1 MKNSISSTCKN
12 PELAEEFFAETFG
25 GSVEFYETVFPSTGL
40 IAPYIPAA
48 ESGIYDTEQEF
59 FGGQKVYQDIAD
71 FAQKVPTVPY
81 GQYTAEFNTAL
92 GVALTNMASGAD
104 MEQELA
110 TTQES
115 VDFAMQR

>member
-1 MKNSISSTCKN
+1 AISSNCKN
-12 PELAEEFFAETFG
+12 PELAEEFFAATFG
-25 GSVEFYETVFPSTGL
+25 GSIELYETVFPSTGL

-71 FAQKVPTVPY
+71 YAQLVPTVPY

-92 GVALTNMASGAD
+92 GVALTNIASGAD
-104 MEQELA
+104 VRQELQIA
-110 TTQES
+110 QET
-115 VDFAMQR
+115 VDFAMEGNG

>member
-1 MKNSISSTCKN
+1 MKNSFSSTCKN

-71 FAQKVPTVPY
+71 FAQKVLTVPY

-104 MEQELA
+104 MEQELQTA
-110 TTQES
+110 QES
-115 VDFAMQR
+115 VDFAMQG